1 MGRKSGGRGGS
12 LRNWIRCD
20 NQRYFELQRA
30 ANDSGSNWSEPMG
43 GCDSAG
49 NPLTV
54 QFGGGQADGETRL
67 GDGDRSEI
75 NFRASENH
83 DHYGSGNGPNQNGT
97 RRNQYTGEGR

>member
-1 MGRKSGGRGGS
+1 MGRKSGGQGSMRGWM
-12 LRNWIRCD
+12 RKD
-20 NQRYFELQRA
+20 NKAYLERLRA
-30 ANDSGSNWSEPMG
+30 ANEDSSSTWSEPMG

-54 QFGGGQADGETRL
+54 QLGGGRADGETRL

-97 RRNQYTGEGR
+97 RRNQYTGEGC